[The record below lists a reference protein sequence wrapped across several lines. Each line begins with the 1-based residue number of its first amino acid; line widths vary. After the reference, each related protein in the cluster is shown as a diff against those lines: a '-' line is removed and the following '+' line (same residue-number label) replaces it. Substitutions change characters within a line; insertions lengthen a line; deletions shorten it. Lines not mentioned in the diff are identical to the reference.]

1 MIGFNLTKS
10 AYNYDSINETIDYI
24 KERWTEPVK
33 NYLIPEYK
41 NWNYYDMI
49 FLCND
54 HRSMNFTDKDFEEFT
69 QTKEFIREKELID
82 RLRKR

>member
-1 MIGFNLTKS
+1 
-10 AYNYDSINETIDYI
+10 
-24 KERWTEPVK
+24 
-33 NYLIPEYK
+33 
-41 NWNYYDMI
+41 MI